1 MPRRI
6 RLICFSFPFSSLSMH
21 SAQRPRPWMVI
32 LAFGLV
38 YLFWGSTYLAIDIG
52 VQTIPP
58 ALLCAV
64 RFSIAGVVMLVVCA
78 LTGHKGL
85 YSPRQIALAALVG
98 LLLLMGG
105 NLTLCYAELTVS
117 SGLAA
122 LIIAI
127 TPLWFLVLDSLL
139 LGHHHISGRGTAGLA
154 LGILGLFVLV
164 WPQLQAGSMGRREFL
179 ASISLVGGSFSW
191 ALGSVL
197 SKRWQSGMDVFSATA
212 WQVTAAGVGNFL
224 FAVAAGDFSRV
235 TWTPRGLGAV
245 LYLVVCGSWIGYT
258 AYIWL
263 LEHVPTSKVST
274 YAYVNPVVAVFLGW
288 LILHERVDRFIVAGS
303 AIVVLSVIL
312 VTSAKVKET
321 RLAELP
327 PVEAAGD

>member
-1 MPRRI
+1 
-6 RLICFSFPFSSLSMH
+6 
-21 SAQRPRPWMVI
+21 MVI

-38 YLFWGSTYLAIDIG
+38 YLFWGSTYLAIDIA

-58 ALLCAV
+58 ALMCGL
-64 RFSIAGVVMLVVCA
+64 RFSVAGVVMLAVCA
-78 LTGHKGL
+78 ATGRKVF
-85 YSPRQIALAALVG
+85 YSPRQIALAAVVG

-105 NLTLCYAELTVS
+105 NLTLSYAELAVS

-127 TPLWFLVLDSLL
+127 TPLWFLVLDQLL
-139 LGHHHISGRGTAGLA
+139 LGDHHISRRGKAGLA
-154 LGILGLFVLV
+154 LGIVGLFVLV
-164 WPQLQAGSMGRREFL
+164 WPQLRAGSLGRREL
-179 ASISLVGGSFSW
+179 IASISLIGGSFSW

-197 SKRWQSGMDVFSATA
+197 SKRWQSGVDVFSATG
-212 WQVTAAGVGNFL
+212 WQIVAAGVGNFVFAL
-224 FAVAAGDFSRV
+224 FAEDLHHVN
-235 TWTPRGLGAV
+235 WTARGLGAV
-245 LYLVVCGSWIGYT
+245 AYLVVCGSWIGYT

-288 LILHERVDRFIVAGS
+288 LILHERVDRFILMGS

-312 VTSAKVKET
+312 VTSAKVKEK
-321 RLAELP
+321 AVAGKLP
-327 PVEAAGD
+327 AVEAAGD

>member
-1 MPRRI
+1 MN
-6 RLICFSFPFSSLSMH
+6 SL
-21 SAQRPRPWMVI
+21 QRPRPWQVI

-38 YLFWGSTYLAIDIG
+38 YLFWGSTYLAIDIA

-58 ALLCAV
+58 ALMCGL

-78 LTGHKGL
+78 ATGRRIWN
-85 YSPRQIALAALVG
+85 SARQIALAAVVG
-98 LLLLMGG
+98 ILLLMGG
-105 NLTLCYAELTVS
+105 NLTLSYAELTVP

-122 LIIAI
+122 LILAV

-139 LGHHHISGRGTAGLA
+139 LGDHHISSRGKAGLA
-154 LGILGLFVLV
+154 LGVAGLAVLF
-164 WPQLQAGSMGRREFL
+164 WPELHATSALGRREL
-179 ASISLVGGSFSW
+179 LSSLSLLGGSFSW

-197 SKRWQSGMDVFSATA
+197 SKRWQSGMDVFSATG
-212 WQVTAAGVGNFL
+212 WQVTAAGAANLL

-235 TWTPRGLGAV
+235 SWTARGLGAV

-263 LEHVPTSKVST
+263 IEHVPTSKVST

-288 LILHERVDRFIVAGS
+288 LILHERVDRFIVIGS
-303 AIVVLSVIL
+303 AIVIVSVIL
-312 VTSAKVKET
+312 VTSAKVHGKTVAE
-321 RLAELP
+321 ELP
-327 PVEAAGD
+327 AVEAV